1 MSGPS
6 GKSKKKLCLSIN
18 EWIKTC
24 HSYKEGYEGKKK
36 QSCEVKDVFLF
47 NAPTFEITSKS

>member
-47 NAPTFEITSKS
+47 NAPTFDITSKS